1 MPTVNTPGSTTM
13 QKAAY
18 HEKEKSL
25 VIQFRTGKVYRYK
38 EVPARLWKIF
48 LLYIEK
54 AGSAGKFF
62 NEYIRDHFEF
72 DQLEDVA
79 PL

>member
-38 EVPARLWKIF
+38 EVPVRLWRIF

-54 AGSAGKFF
+54 SGSAGKFF

-79 PL
+79 PM